1 MQLTSQQ
8 RRTGGIRD
16 HRLRRVLAR
25 SFVTNYRLADVVLV
39 AETNEAFGQLS
50 GSATRRIV
58 WHEYHLVGDE
68 RYVRLVE
75 ISNGHIYKLSARR
88 ASQQRPQRLPG
99 DQFSQRCEPRP
110 DGQPVFVRVDTVH
123 SGDGN
128 GEKGAYV
135 IDMVD
140 EVMQIQ
146 GLTPIPECV
155 DQPSLFGGR
164 PWRRDRGASRS
175 VGAQPTAR
183 QPYLA
188 ERLLRG
194 QLSYRRRDPRSG
206 AREADPRAEEPPA
219 PTARRHPRR
228 RRDRSHS

>member
-1 MQLTSQQ
+1 MQLTSQEH
-8 RRTGGIRD
+8 RTGGSRD
-16 HRLRRVLAR
+16 HRSRRAPAR
-25 SFVTNYRLADVVLV
+25 SFATNYTLADVVLV

-50 GSATRRIV
+50 GSATKRVFWR
-58 WHEYHLVGDE
+58 EYDLGGDE

-75 ISNGHIYKLSARR
+75 ISNGHIYNLRARR
-88 ASQQRPQRLPG
+88 ASQQGPQYLPG
-99 DQFSQRCEPRP
+99 DQIGQRCKPRP

-128 GEKGAYV
+128 RKKGAYV

-140 EVMQIQ
+140 EVTQVQ
-146 GLTPIPECV
+146 GLTPIPECL
-155 DQPSLFGGR
+155 DQPSLSGGH

-175 VGAQPTAR
+175 RGAQLKAR

-194 QLSYRRRDPRSG
+194 QLSCRRPDPRSG
-206 AREADPRAEEPPA
+206 ARKADPRAEEPPG
-219 PTARRHPRR
+219 PTARRHPRH